1 MKRKLIQSIAVI
13 ALLVLTGF
21 VSAPVPVAAR
31 TAPLVS
37 SQWMAKNLGAGNIV
51 VIDVRTKANYGVGHL
66 PGAVNMS
73 YNGWQ
78 PFNEQLGCEI
88 MPTPEAF
95 TKMMQALGVNSDSHV
110 IIYDQGNTTSDATKG
125 AASVWVMEAMG
136 YENVSYLDG
145 GFTKWTFEG
154 RIIDNKKPAL
164 KSGNFVAKLDK
175 SKVASLDY
183 IKAKLKSKDAVFVD
197 ARNSNQ
203 YFGAEKRADVER
215 YGHLPGAINLPA
227 PFLNNAGPN
236 RAPAVILGKKDL
248 ETIAKGVGLPLDKD
262 KELIVYCNT
271 AQFAGLDYFVLHDLL
286 GYKKVSIFDGSIL
299 QYAAYEDLPLVRFT
313 WGHISR

>member
-66 PGAVNMS
+66 PGAVNMP
-73 YNGWQ
+73 YIGWD
-78 PFNEQLGCEI
+78 PFNEDKQCQL
-88 MPTPEAF
+88 MPTPAEF
-95 TKMMQALGVNSDSHV
+95 TQKMQALGVNSDTHV
-110 IIYDQGNTTSDATKG
+110 IIYDQGNTTGDATKG

-136 YENVSYLDG
+136 HDNVSYLDG

-154 RIIDNKKPAL
+154 RIIDNKKPVPQPG
-164 KSGNFVAKLDK
+164 SFTAKLDD

-183 IKAKLKSKDAVFVD
+183 VKAKLKLKDAVFVD

-203 YFGAEKRADVER
+203 HFGATKRADVER
-215 YGHLPGAINLPA
+215 YGHIPGSINLPA
-227 PFLNNAGPN
+227 PFVNNAGVN
-236 RAPAVILGKKDL
+236 RSPAVIMSTKDL
-248 ETIAKGVGLPLDKD
+248 KAMVKGVGLPENKN

-271 AQFAGLDYFVLHDLL
+271 GQYAGMDYFVLHDLL
-286 GYKKVSIFDGSIL
+286 GYKKVKLYDGSML
-299 QYAAYEDLPLVRFT
+299 EYAAYDELPLVRFA
-313 WGHISR
+313 WGHVKR